1 MAEESRPPPQSSDN
15 LPRRVPGV
23 NWRHGGQ
30 VRSADSPAARSA
42 AISAAQSPQSAGR
55 LPKRAPGTS
64 AIQAAPRVSRLPP
77 LPEPVTD
84 LDDSPTMPLPAAS
97 PPLAAPRSAPRRPAT
112 QSPVPAAPLIPVTTA
127 SRAPAAA
134 PQPVTQAP
142 DRTAARRKPAPARA
156 RRWWLAGLLLAVLA
170 GVPVLLVALH
180 QPSRQAAGAAPANA
194 GSRRIADQAAVRD
207 HAAAWVAS
215 QVGHNILV
223 ACDELTCADLVQH
236 GFPAASLNVLQST
249 APDLYGSQLVVATAG
264 IRSQFGSQLTN
275 EFAPQVIASFGTGAN
290 RIDIRVIAADGAAA
304 FRQAQRADLRA
315 SQAAATQLLSKAA
328 VVVSPGARLT
338 LQSGRVDGRLLTVL
352 AFLASQQSIDIVGF
366 RGADPGADP
375 GVPLRIADLSVADP
389 AASGGATGSYLQQ
402 LVNLLH
408 SPTPAYAPLRVADVR
423 LETGQRVL
431 QVTFAAPSPLD
442 LLG

>member
-1 MAEESRPPPQSSDN
+1 MAEESRPPPQSSNN

-42 AISAAQSPQSAGR
+42 PISAAQSAQSAGR

-77 LPEPVTD
+77 VPEPVTG
-84 LDDSPTMPLPAAS
+84 LDHPPTMPLPATS
-97 PPLAAPRSAPRRPAT
+97 PGLTVPRLAPA
-112 QSPVPAAPLIPVTTA
+112 QSRAPAAPLTPVASA
-127 SRAPAAA
+127 SRAPAAP
-134 PQPVTQAP
+134 PQPTAP
-142 DRTAARRKPAPARA
+142 TRARPAARRKPAARG
-156 RRWWLAGLLLAVLA
+156 RRWWLAGLLIAVLA

-180 QPSRQAAGAAPANA
+180 QPGRQAAGAASANA
-194 GSRRIADQAAVRD
+194 GSRRIADQAAVRSQ
-207 HAAAWVAS
+207 AAAWVAS
-215 QVGHNILV
+215 QVGRDILV

-264 IRSQFGSQLTN
+264 VRSQFGSQLTN

-304 FRQAQRADLRA
+304 FRQAQSADLRA
-315 SQAAATQLLSKAA
+315 SQAAATQLLSKAT

-338 LQSGRVDGRLLTVL
+338 LQSGRVDARLLTAL
-352 AFLASQQSIDIVGF
+352 AFLASQQRIDIVRF
-366 RGADPGADP
+366 RGSDPGADP
-375 GVPLRIADLSVADP
+375 GVPVRTADLSVADP
-389 AASGGATGSYLQQ
+389 AATGAGTGSYLQQ

-408 SPTPAYAPLRVADVR
+408 SPSPAYAPLRVATIR
-423 LETGQRVL
+423 LATGQRVL
-431 QVTFAAPSPLD
+431 QITFAAPTPLG